1 MMKTKILIA
10 VLVSLLMILAVSPG
24 IPAGNR
30 TDEQGQDA
38 DKGPKAPPEIG
49 MVTFVNI
56 PYWNTPP
63 WYPDGCDENAETY
76 RLVRGG
82 LQWGI
87 LPVDCTVYTSGAPT
101 GAINAITPA
110 FDEWEKYTSTNIYGT
125 ISVNDQDPPPMNGSN
140 TVSWGI
146 IDGLGGAIAVTQFMF
161 WVNTKELIKF
171 DIIFDVEEPWAL
183 DGSESAFDVQNVM
196 THELG
201 HTLVLDDLRSPR
213 DGALTMHAY
222 TWPGDVTKSDLGL
235 GDILGIQAIYGAP

>member
-10 VLVSLLMILAVSPG
+10 VLVSLFVTLALSPG
-24 IPAGNR
+24 IPAGNKGN
-30 TDEQGQDA
+30 EQGQDEV
-38 DKGPKAPPEIG
+38 KGAKAPPEIG

-82 LQWGI
+82 IQWDSEI
-87 LPVDCTVYTSGAPT
+87 LPVDCAVYTSGAPDGAF
-101 GAINAITPA
+101 GAILDA
-110 FDEWEKYTSTNIYGT
+110 FDEWEYWTSTDIYENIEENPT
-125 ISVNDQDPPPMNGSN
+125 NGVDN
-140 TVSWGI
+140 TVRWDT
-146 IDGLGGAIAVTQFMF
+146 IDGPGGAIAMTQFMF
-161 WVNTKELIKF
+161 WVRTKELIMF
-171 DIIFDVEEPWAL
+171 NIIFDSEEGWSTDEAI
-183 DGSESAFDVQNVM
+183 GTFDVQNVM

-201 HTLVLDDLRSPR
+201 HTLVLDDLRSLR

-222 TWPGDVTKSDLGL
+222 TWPGDITKRDLGL